1 MSKFCQVYYCC
12 TSGKSSKFQKNF
24 SKPNSICLKH
34 QRLKIS
40 QHYFTNF
47 WVSIC
52 KEGGIQIL
60 GRFSYQRPTFLSK
73 MPLQI
78 LETLNVFQ
86 FTRTVGNSR
95 VYEDQRI

>member
-1 MSKFCQVYYCC
+1 MSKFCQVYYCY
-12 TSGKSSKFQKNF
+12 TSGESSKFQQNF
-24 SKPNSICLKH
+24 SKRNSICLKPL
-34 QRLKIS
+34 RLKIS
-40 QHYFTNF
+40 QHYFTNI

-52 KEGGIQIL
+52 TKGDIQIL

-86 FTRTVGNSR
+86 FTPTVGNSR